1 MFGRKN
7 RKSLNIMMIISSIL
21 IVLVQGGIGNT
32 INVHAAEAT
41 SLDIEIGSIVSFGS
55 YEQDGNL
62 ENGTEPI
69 EWIVLDK
76 QDDKVLL
83 LSEKILDRR
92 NYFGANYP
100 VTWENSH
107 LRFWL
112 NAVFYESAFNEEE
125 QQRIQ
130 QTEVVNEDK
139 FQWKTDGGS
148 NTEDYIF
155 LLSISEAES
164 YIPNEVDR
172 IAAVTTYANRNAD
185 DSQRDY
191 ADWWLRS
198 PGNYSY
204 HAAYVFNYGGVNA
217 NGYGVKRDDLG
228 VRPALWVTLD

>member
-1 MFGRKN
+1 MFGRMN

-21 IVLVQGGIGNT
+21 IGFVQGGIGNT
-32 INVHAAEAT
+32 INVYAAEAT
-41 SLDIEIGSIVSFGS
+41 SQNIEIGSIVSFGS
-55 YEQDGNL
+55 YEQDNNL
-62 ENGTEPI
+62 KNGTEPI

-92 NYFGANYP
+92 NYFGAWYP
-100 VTWENSH
+100 VIWENSH

-112 NAVFYESAFNEEE
+112 NAVFYENAFNEEE
-125 QQRIQ
+125 QKRIQ
-130 QTEVVNEDK
+130 QTEVVNEDN

-164 YIPNEVDR
+164 YIPNEADR

-185 DSQRDY
+185 DSRRD
-191 ADWWLRS
+191 AACWWLRS
-198 PGNYSY
+198 PGSYSNY
-204 HAAYVFNYGGVNA
+204 AAIVINNGGVYA
-217 NGYGVKRDDLG
+217 YGSYVYNDDVG